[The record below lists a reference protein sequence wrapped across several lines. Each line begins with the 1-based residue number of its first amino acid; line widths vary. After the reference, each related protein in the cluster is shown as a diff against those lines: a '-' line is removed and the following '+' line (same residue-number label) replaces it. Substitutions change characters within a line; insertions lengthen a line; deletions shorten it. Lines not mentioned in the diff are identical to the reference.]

1 LSGSQAALPVWTAFM
16 KRALA
21 GRPNVKFEPPAG
33 IEFVSI
39 DADTGQL
46 ATSSCPKVVSEA
58 FLPGTAPTKSCE
70 VHGGGVGS
78 ILSRFGALFRR
89 VIR

>member
-1 LSGSQAALPVWTAFM
+1 VNES
-16 KRALA
+16 
-21 GRPNVKFEPPAG
+21 
-33 IEFVSI
+33 
-39 DADTGQL
+39 
-46 ATSSCPKVVSEA
+46 

-78 ILSRFGALFRR
+78 ILSRLGGLFRR

>member
-1 LSGSQAALPVWTAFM
+1 M

-21 GRPNVKFEPPAG
+21 GRPNIPFEAPEG
-33 IEFVSI
+33 IEFASI

-46 ATSSCPKVVSEA
+46 ATPDCPRVVNEA

-78 ILSRFGALFRR
+78 ILSRLGGLFRR